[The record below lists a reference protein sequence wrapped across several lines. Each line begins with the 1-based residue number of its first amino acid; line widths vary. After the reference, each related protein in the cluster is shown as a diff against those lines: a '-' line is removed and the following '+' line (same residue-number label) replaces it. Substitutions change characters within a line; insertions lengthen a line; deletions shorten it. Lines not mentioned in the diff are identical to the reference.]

1 MSLDDSFTLV
11 SPGEGFKREADSD
24 KVENGEIVER
34 KNVFMTIP
42 SKSVLIIF
50 PLVGNKRST

>member
-11 SPGEGFKREADSD
+11 SPGEGFKREADSN

-34 KNVFMTIP
+34 KNVLMTIHT
-42 SKSVLIIF
+42 KHNLLQF
-50 PLVGNKRST
+50 